1 MNKKSLFLVT
11 ILLIAGLV
19 MSSCQT
25 KPAETQ
31 TVETETEEVPEPVE
45 SETEEVSEPVEQKE
59 IKVAL
64 SNSFLGNS
72 WRIEMIKIFEAY
84 AKQLKEKG
92 VIADYY
98 ASTSADD
105 AQAQINDVRNM
116 VANGYNVILID
127 AASPTA
133 LAPILEEAAAQGVTV
148 VSFDNVVYSDNTYSI
163 AVDGA
168 EFAKGQAEW
177 LVNELGGKG
186 NIFLIRGRAGAHD
199 DEVRCAAYFEVLDQY
214 PDIKIIGDGYGGWD
228 FGTTAQLM
236 NDLLEANA
244 GTQLDGILMQ
254 GMGEVAVVEA
264 LLQHEI
270 DPATVPFTGEWT
282 NGYFRVITEY
292 GLNVYVTGVPPYL
305 SAMALDIALDVI
317 DGKDV
322 ERNQLLPPPVI
333 AAEDAEKWYIPSQP
347 DEFVSAY
354 TDEANTWNLKLEDV
368 VVDD

>member
-1 MNKKSLFLVT
+1 MKTKSLLVISI
-11 ILLIAGLV
+11 ILIMGLII
-19 MSSCQT
+19 SSCQ
-25 KPAETQ
+25 A
-31 TVETETEEVPEPVE
+31 EPV
-45 SETEEVSEPVEQKE
+45 SEKPVEENSEEVSQPVEEEQPVEEKE

-116 VANGYNVILID
+116 ISNGYNVILID

-133 LAPILEEAAAQGVTV
+133 LAPVLEEAAAQGVVV

-244 GTQLDGILMQ
+244 GTKLDGILMQ

-264 LLQHEI
+264 LLQHDI

-305 SAMALDIALDVI
+305 SAMALDIALQVLN
-317 DGKDV
+317 GEDV

-333 AAEDAEKWYIPSQP
+333 AAEDAEKWYIPTQP

-354 TDEANTWNLKLEDV
+354 TDEVNTWNLKLEDV
-368 VVDD
+368 VVDN

>member
-1 MNKKSLFLVT
+1 MKKFLPVITLLIVAGLFLV
-11 ILLIAGLV
+11 
-19 MSSCQT
+19 SCQPAAT
-25 KPAETQ
+25 VAEEVAPAEEAAI
-31 TVETETEEVPEPVE
+31 VEEEAPVE
-45 SETEEVSEPVEQKE
+45 EKPE

-84 AKQLKEKG
+84 AKQLKDKG
-92 VIADYY
+92 VIVDYY
-98 ASTSADD
+98 ASTSNDD

-116 VANGYNVILID
+116 IANGYNVILID

-133 LAPILEEAAAQGVTV
+133 LAPVLEEAAAQGIVV

-177 LVNELGGKG
+177 LMNEIGGEG

-199 DEVRCAAYFEVLDQY
+199 DEVRCAAYDEVLAKY
-214 PDIKIIGDGYGGWD
+214 PDVKIIGDGYGGWD

-244 GTQLDGILMQ
+244 GTKLDGILMQ

-264 LLQHEI
+264 LIQHGF

-282 NGYFRVITEY
+282 NGYFRVITEHD
-292 GLNVYVTGVPPYL
+292 LNVYVTGVPPYL

-317 DGKDV
+317 AGKEV

-333 AAEDAEKWYIPSQP
+333 AAEDAEKWYIPTQP
-347 DEFVSAY
+347 DEFVSAF

-368 VVDD
+368 VVE